1 DMWPVQF
8 SPDEDLLLCRS
19 EKGFRVL
26 SLQTGETIQ
35 SAPAAAHHTQTVAWH
50 PECRFVVMRPRQD
63 QLGIVDLQQGKVTK
77 VLYSGRVEDCS
88 TLSSMF
94 SGTLKEAGFSE
105 EQMAGMTEGFIRGSD
120 EPFNVRFNSNGRL
133 LFCATTR
140 GLRVLEWEKVL
151 SAEKSTPPP
160 LYATSPLAL
169 GSPPLINSDEH
180 YTNFTYDLA
189 LD

>member
-1 DMWPVQF
+1 
-8 SPDEDLLLCRS
+8 
-19 EKGFRVL
+19 
-26 SLQTGETIQ
+26 
-35 SAPAAAHHTQTVAWH
+35 
-50 PECRFVVMRPRQD
+50 
-63 QLGIVDLQQGKVTK
+63 
-77 VLYSGRVEDCS
+77 
-88 TLSSMF
+88 MF

-105 EQMAGMTEGFIRGSD
+105 EQSAGVKEGFIRGSD

-151 SAEKSTPPP
+151 SAEKATPPS

-169 GSPPLINSDEH
+169 GSPPLKNSEEH

-189 LD
+189 LDESAKRVLFCDIQGTVWSVNLEDQRTVALL